1 MKTTAL
7 ALALLLIGSA
17 GARAQEAGHEG
28 HDHAHSHAPGQPP
41 AGPPPGGPSAAP
53 PMEPPTGEEKAV
65 LEKLSTLK
73 SQEPKN
79 EGEEKKLRE
88 SYSETLGELVS
99 RFPDSPRA
107 PFALEALLKLH
118 VNSGQAE
125 KALDAAQKFVE
136 KTTKAGH
143 KAFGQQQVVAVY
155 RHSGQQGKAV
165 SYAAERAKAA
175 AGKPEAEWFLFEA
188 ANILSERGKYD
199 EAVAMLS
206 DYLAKNP
213 GAPSAARLALRAG
226 DLLISAARPEAALEK
241 LKGIDPAKLQP
252 GDAGMQLHL
261 TAMAHMGMARQ
272 ATGEAAAKHRQ
283 QALDTISPVLEKAR
297 KDPANADPFAA
308 TAFTAAAD
316 IALAGNDVPGA
327 IKTYEEMARLFKN
340 KPAGAYAERA
350 ARDATLIGTRLTG
363 ANGPTIAGKT
373 ADAKALAGKILLV
386 DFFTLANPEYGGDV
400 SLYQRLK
407 EKLAGKKF
415 AILGVNLDKKEQ
427 SETVKRFVEDR
438 KIDWPVIFEGQGPM
452 SAVAVS
458 NSVSRPMNFVVDEEG
473 TIVRVALTGPHLED
487 TVVQEVARLEKGLP
501 SPVKPAKPAKTK

>member
-7 ALALLLIGSA
+7 ALALVLIGSA
-17 GARAQEAGHEG
+17 CARAQEAGHEG

-41 AGPPPGGPSAAP
+41 AGPPAGGPSAAP

-65 LEKLSTLK
+65 LERLSTLK

-79 EGEEKKLRE
+79 EAEEKKLRE
-88 SYSETLGELVS
+88 SYAEVLHELVFK
-99 RFPDSPRA
+99 FPDSPRA

-118 VNSGQAE
+118 VNAHQAE
-125 KALDAAQKFVE
+125 KALDAAQKYVE

-165 SYAAERAKAA
+165 SYATERANAA
-175 AGKPEAEWFLFEA
+175 AGSPQAEWFLFEA
-188 ANILSERGKYD
+188 ANILAERGKYD
-199 EAVAMLS
+199 DAVALLS
-206 DYLAKNP
+206 GYLAKNP
-213 GAPSAARLALRAG
+213 NAPSAARLSLRAG
-226 DLLISAARPEAALEK
+226 DLLISAAKPEAALEK
-241 LKGIDPAKLQP
+241 FKGIDPAKLKP

-261 TAMAHMGMARQ
+261 TAMAYMGMARQ
-272 ATGEAAAKHRQ
+272 TVGDAAAKHRKA
-283 QALDTISPVLEKAR
+283 ALDTITPVLEKAR

-327 IKTYEEMARLFKN
+327 IKIYEEMARLFKN

-350 ARDATLIGTRLTG
+350 ARDATLIGTKLSG
-363 ANGPTIAGKT
+363 ASGPTIAGKNV
-373 ADAKALAGKILLV
+373 DAKEFAGKILLV
-386 DFFTLANPEYGGDV
+386 DFFTLSNPEYGADV
-400 SLYQRLK
+400 GLLKRLV
-407 EKLAGKKF
+407 EKLSGKKF

-427 SETVKRFVEDR
+427 SDTVKRFIEDR
-438 KIDWPVIFEGQGPM
+438 KIGWPVIFEGQGPM

-473 TIVRVALTGPHLED
+473 TILRVALTGPHLED
-487 TVVQEVARLEKGLP
+487 TVIQEVARLEKGLP
-501 SPVKPAKPAKTK
+501 SPVKPTKPPKK